1 MYDSVRIIICRDLM
15 VYDDIV
21 VKLHGVVKYKDC
33 KDWPLSPFDVLAR
46 FDELCACK
54 FKEPVRISRKGLS
67 SYLVSAY
74 SSMLLKSF
82 VYRKSAMKVLKHF
95 RQECDRP
102 FDIGH
107 KQTILIRLRAPKK
120 QFLDYRWSE
129 KLMQMVIERQE
140 ADHAMSW
147 LSTLGGAF
155 SALGEEFEHCAKM
168 AGKISVKQFEL
179 AMRLDNPLLV
189 ARCEL
194 YAALS
199 FIQRGYFATPKS
211 MIQKIYKFAL
221 KEKDVR
227 LQNMCQGVWAK
238 LRYNYKQYRQQKKS
252 LLLKILHVS

>member
-1 MYDSVRIIICRDLM
+1 MTSVPSAMLQNIITFHKFRQEMYDSVRIIICRDLM

-120 QFLDYRWSE
+120 QFLDYRWQVFFAVV
-129 KLMQMVIERQE
+129 LQYDLNCFVFHIYPF
-140 ADHAMSW
+140 
-147 LSTLGGAF
+147 LG
-155 SALGEEFEHCAKM
+155 AK
-168 AGKISVKQFEL
+168 
-179 AMRLDNPLLV
+179 N
-189 ARCEL
+189 
-194 YAALS
+194 
-199 FIQRGYFATPKS
+199 
-211 MIQKIYKFAL
+211 
-221 KEKDVR
+221 
-227 LQNMCQGVWAK
+227 
-238 LRYNYKQYRQQKKS
+238 
-252 LLLKILHVS
+252 